1 LIDIDSSRGIEFQ
14 VSFCGMAS
22 QFSLQS
28 SINCDEFDENQ
39 RFNNLLS
46 FKRFNHNDTGLN
58 LNLAD
63 VSGPLF
69 TMAVVVP
76 VRKLVI

>member
-1 LIDIDSSRGIEFQ
+1 MD
-14 VSFCGMAS
+14 S

-28 SINCDEFDENQ
+28 RINCDELDENQ
-39 RFNNLLS
+39 RFNNLIG
-46 FKRFNHNDTGLN
+46 FKRFKHNDTGLN
-58 LNLAD
+58 MNFAD

-76 VRKLVI
+76 VRKLVV